1 MSTALRK
8 RLVLILS
15 MLLVA
20 CTVIAVGLFG
30 FANASTSFSLSEMEL
45 KMETSGEIMVDGE
58 NGKDGLKFTMKTPL
72 GDYEELVEL
81 VGSGKAYKSVEAG
94 IIIVPE
100 YYNDN
105 VAIGETSLFGENA
118 SYDWAEWDEVV
129 GNYVYNGE
137 KIRII
142 NINANSWK
150 TEGNYKVYEGAIV
163 DILSGNEAKE
173 FYAVGYIKLTD
184 ANGEASYKF
193 TSNSVVTS
201 PAYET
206 QVEIEEGIL
215 SGDKAEWAQENY
227 VEKVTTKYSY
237 TTEYYKKTASG
248 YELMASEVS
257 EEKYALDVV
266 VEAEEKDYSAQNLE
280 VDESAENVL
289 SGKVKANDRLTL
301 KVYYREAKAEVVNF
315 ETASN
320 IVVTKGAK
328 VLIET
333 PAPIDQYGQKL
344 NVYYDVMDAN
354 G

>member
-1 MSTALRK
+1 MSIALRK

-142 NINANSWK
+142 
-150 TEGNYKVYEGAIV
+150 
-163 DILSGNEAKE
+163 
-173 FYAVGYIKLTD
+173 
-184 ANGEASYKF
+184 
-193 TSNSVVTS
+193 
-201 PAYET
+201 
-206 QVEIEEGIL
+206 
-215 SGDKAEWAQENY
+215 
-227 VEKVTTKYSY
+227 
-237 TTEYYKKTASG
+237 KK
-248 YELMASEVS
+248 
-257 EEKYALDVV
+257 
-266 VEAEEKDYSAQNLE
+266 
-280 VDESAENVL
+280 
-289 SGKVKANDRLTL
+289 
-301 KVYYREAKAEVVNF
+301 
-315 ETASN
+315 
-320 IVVTKGAK
+320 I
-328 VLIET
+328 
-333 PAPIDQYGQKL
+333 
-344 NVYYDVMDAN
+344 
-354 G
+354 